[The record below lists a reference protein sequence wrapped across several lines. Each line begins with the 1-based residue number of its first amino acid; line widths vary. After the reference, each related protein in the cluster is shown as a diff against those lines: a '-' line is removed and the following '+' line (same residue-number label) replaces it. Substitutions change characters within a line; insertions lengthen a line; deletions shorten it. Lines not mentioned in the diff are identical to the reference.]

1 LQIIIDHFN
10 KFPLVSA
17 KRSDFLLF
25 SECFELIKK
34 GEHLTEKGLS
44 KIIALKTF
52 LNLGLSDKLK
62 EAFPNTIPIDR
73 PEYVFKGIPNPFWV
87 SGFVSGDGSFY
98 LTVKNFKDKL
108 TEKIYSKVGLNF
120 KICLHIRDKALIIG
134 LLKFFLPL
142 EFEINDTE
150 ETNNSKIR
158 HIYIT
163 ENTVTLHITKFSVIN
178 NIIIPF
184 FDNYYILG
192 YKSLDFLDF
201 KNVSE
206 MVNNKMHLTSEGFKL
221 IEDINLKMN
230 QRR

>member
-1 LQIIIDHFN
+1 
-10 KFPLVSA
+10 
-17 KRSDFLLF
+17 
-25 SECFELIKK
+25 
-34 GEHLTEKGLS
+34 
-44 KIIALKTF
+44 
-52 LNLGLSDKLK
+52 
-62 EAFPNTIPIDR
+62 
-73 PEYVFKGIPNPFWV
+73 
-87 SGFVSGDGSFY
+87 
-98 LTVKNFKDKL
+98 L

-142 EFEINDTE
+142 EFETNDTE
-150 ETNNSKIR
+150 ETNNSKIK

-163 ENTVTLHITKFSVIN
+163 ENTVTLHITKISVIN

-184 FDNYYILG
+184 FDEYYILG

-206 MVNNKMHLTSEGFKL
+206 MVNKKMHLTFEGFKL